1 MPLKD
6 CTVIIILPVNFYLEA
21 KMKKRIRLGV
31 NIDHVATVRNAR
43 RTFEPDPVHAAVIA
57 DLAGADQITLH
68 VREDRRHVNER
79 DLKLI
84 KEVIHSRVNLE
95 MAATEEMIN
104 LAIEVKP
111 HQVTLVPERREEITT
126 EGGLDV
132 AGQKDKIK
140 EAVERLKEAG
150 IVVNLF
156 IDPDEEQIRAA
167 KEVGADAIELHTGR
181 YAEAFNDKKEK
192 ETEEE
197 LERLKK
203 AARFG
208 KELGLKVYAGHGLTY
223 KNVKPVAEIPEIEEL
238 NIGHSIVANA
248 VLKGLK
254 EAVQEMI
261 KIINS

>member
-1 MPLKD
+1 MERK
-6 CTVIIILPVNFYLEA
+6 V
-21 KMKKRIRLGV
+21 RLGV

-84 KEVIHSRVNLE
+84 KELIHSRVNLE
-95 MAATEEMIN
+95 MAVTDEMVA
-104 LAIEVKP
+104 LAKEVKP

-132 AGQKDKIK
+132 VGNREK
-140 EAVERLKEAG
+140 VERAVRELKEAG
-150 IVVNLF
+150 IVVNVF

-167 KEVGADAIELHTGR
+167 AEVGADAVELHTGA
-181 YAEAFNDKKEK
+181 YAEAFARNDEEGVERELGRLRRAAKVAKEV
-192 ETEEE
+192 
-197 LERLKK
+197 
-203 AARFG
+203 
-208 KELGLKVYAGHGLTY
+208 GLKVYAGHGLTY
-223 KNVKPVAEIPEIEEL
+223 KNVKPVAQIPEIEEL

-248 VLKGLK
+248 ILLGMK
-254 EAVQEMI
+254 EAVEKMI
-261 KIINS
+261 KLING